1 MIKIKLVK
9 FTYPFLKKSP
19 FFYRLRLE
27 LSGSK
32 YHHFF
37 KIVVVNSSNRIVSF
51 IGTYTPHKISF
62 YEFPNTGK
70 LYNTYFFSRTVC
82 LNISLLSYWLEK
94 GLYISPFLCFLF
106 SNFGFFKLFNY
117 NLLKKQTKLLL
128 KLNSFSDFDN
138 KIILLKKLFFF
149 LSIEIYFYK
158 DNLFIE
164 RNFRFLLSKAYNF
177 FLFNLSANLNKNNQL
192 LL

>member
-1 MIKIKLVK
+1 
-9 FTYPFLKKSP
+9 
-19 FFYRLRLE
+19 
-27 LSGSK
+27 
-32 YHHFF
+32 
-37 KIVVVNSSNRIVSF
+37 
-51 IGTYTPHKISF
+51 
-62 YEFPNTGK
+62 
-70 LYNTYFFSRTVC
+70 
-82 LNISLLSYWLEK
+82 
-94 GLYISPFLCFLF
+94 
-106 SNFGFFKLFNY
+106 
-117 NLLKKQTKLLL
+117 LLKKQTKLLL